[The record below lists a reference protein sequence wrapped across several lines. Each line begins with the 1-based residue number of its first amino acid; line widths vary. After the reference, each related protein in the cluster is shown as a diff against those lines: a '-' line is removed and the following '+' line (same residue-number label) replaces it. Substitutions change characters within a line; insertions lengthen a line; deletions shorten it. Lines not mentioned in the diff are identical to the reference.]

1 MSFLT
6 KLKDWWN
13 KITKKVDTEQ
23 DWSTYKEKS
32 NHPEALLKLRE
43 HHQLFDVE
51 IVKEGGYFTFKLFE
65 DDKNTYQ
72 FNIQNNCLFK
82 NGFLLVLAHHG
93 GDDPLLLSII
103 EKEKEYH
110 DQAKWLEEMKDK
122 LIKIGFVV
130 ENEEDNKL
138 IVTSDSIDRF
148 LIQLHSHSHMTIT
161 HTLKAL
167 EPSSDVVVQDIWN
180 IDEILA
186 KLVDACVLSRR
197 KTTARD
203 ILAKYPD
210 FNHLIVIG
218 KKSGAYC
225 ITPEDYLNEVGVVP
239 GIGYVFKDLGYII
252 LSAELDKGVPK
263 SARAIDEELFGILFS
278 IPLRSLQSLRDSQIL
293 VEDSEYVKDL
303 AEYINYEQNPNKR
316 VIKYWKDHMS
326 SINSIVGKQYNP
338 DLLSFD
344 KSVTEE
350 NVAERYEWVLKVFDR
365 DSCHNNPKL
374 LRHQITTF
382 NLSTVP
388 AMDWTDRNVISLVLT
403 NWFKTM
409 EEEVTPDSMRS
420 ACVSLLTKYSK
431 HLSRNVV
438 LDICKLF
445 SDKTSTVAI
454 METDKISF
462 VDQSGEVKVI
472 PEVNKPKGIQSHVST
487 TPTFS
492 KYSAN
497 NVTIPELE
505 TQNNTYC
512 LYTGTQAFVDKD
524 SHQMLFEYWMN
535 RALKES
541 GKRQVFLKVIDAP
554 EGLPTLYTIIS
565 KGDMLYLVNRD
576 SLPEIRKTPSKST
589 KRGKRK

>member
-13 KITKKVDTEQ
+13 KVTKKVDTEQ
-23 DWSTYKEKS
+23 DGSTYKEKS
-32 NHPEALLKLRE
+32 NHPEALLKLRK
-43 HHQLFDVE
+43 HHQLFDVN

-65 DDKNTYQ
+65 DDKNIYQ
-72 FNIQNNCLFK
+72 FNTQNNCLFK
-82 NGFLLVLAHHG
+82 NGFLVVLAHHG
-93 GDDPLLLSII
+93 GVDPLLLSII

-110 DQAKWLEEMKDK
+110 DQTKWLEEMKNQ

-130 ENEEDNKL
+130 EDEEDDKL
-138 IVTSDSIDRF
+138 VAASDSIDRF

-167 EPSSDVVVQDIWN
+167 EPSSDVIVQDIWN
-180 IDEILA
+180 IDEILD
-186 KLVDACVLSRR
+186 KLVEACVLSRR

-203 ILAKYPD
+203 ILAKYPN
-210 FNHLIVIG
+210 FNQLIVIG

-252 LSAELDKGVPK
+252 LSAELDKGIPK
-263 SARAIDEELFGILFS
+263 SARVIDEELFGILFS

-326 SINSIVGKQYNP
+326 SINSIAGKQYNS

-350 NVAERYEWVLKVFDR
+350 NIAERYEWILKVFDR

-462 VDQSGEVKVI
+462 VDQYGEVKVI